1 MPTPRDVLLTP
12 YRDGPLLVRGAL
24 RIIDDQGRE
33 LATRRDPI
41 ALCRCGKSRR
51 RPFCDGTHKLIG
63 FRAAGAP
70 GSTADGSGEL
80 ERLGLKLFEQ

>member
-1 MPTPRDVLLTP
+1 MPVAFPREVQLTP
-12 YRDGPLLVRGAL
+12 YRDGPLLVRGATG
-24 RIIDDQGRE
+24 IVDDQGRE
-33 LATRRDPI
+33 LDTRRDPI

-70 GSTADGSGEL
+70 GSTAGGPSEL
-80 ERLGLKLFEQ
+80 ERLGLKLC